1 MDDQLK
7 TLLTSNGIHQEV
19 IDWLAGPSIGCV
31 NVKLFA
37 NWCSQPDDV
46 QSNIL
51 DHMASVKGSRAQ
63 NAGLKQAWREA
74 EASVVRVLKRTS
86 EGIAEEDLE
95 GPLSTPVQQ
104 SVERT
109 FVKYY

>member
-51 DHMASVKGSRAQ
+51 DHVISVKGSRAQ
-63 NAGLKQAWREA
+63 SVARGRGLRRPRPQADLRRHRRGGLGGT
-74 EASVVRVLKRTS
+74 SVDTSATKR
-86 EGIAEEDLE
+86 
-95 GPLSTPVQQ
+95 
-104 SVERT
+104 
-109 FVKYY
+109 